1 MTSLTRNHL
10 ERELV
15 FHCVEENLGGAL
27 VRQSIGLY
35 LSDFLRLF
43 TMHTISKL
51 STFSHSQIFYYK
63 IVILFMCCYN
73 GNIRLNHVKPRL
85 TLLIRDLLK
94 SQAISCQLDF
104 NGCFPLHA
112 DQQFCNLQP
121 HERTICST
129 NDTSRNITGCSNRNA
144 SAQFPKAIP
153 YLIISDYK

>member
-1 MTSLTRNHL
+1 M
-10 ERELV
+10 V
-15 FHCVEENLGGAL
+15 HCVEENLGGAL

-85 TLLIRDLLK
+85 TLLIPDLLK

-112 DQQFCNLQP
+112 DQQFCNLHP
-121 HERTICST
+121 HARTICST
-129 NDTSRNITGCSNRNA
+129 NDASRNITGCSNRNA